1 MSFPITI
8 RLTLWKGIVVL
19 QSVPTD
25 RECVLLWSRDECL
38 MPNFCPVEF
47 RVLANHNCNSCAVLC
62 SVPKASSEEFLSKI
76 TLFILHG

>member
-8 RLTLWKGIVVL
+8 RLTLWKGIVFL

-25 RECVLLWSRDECL
+25 CECVLLWSRDGCL

-47 RVLANHNCNSCAVLC
+47 RVLANHSCNSSAVLC
-62 SVPKASSEEFLSKI
+62 SVPKTSSEEFLSII